1 MKPLELLEQQIQQL
15 DGKDYGAYQ
24 SLKGSWQY
32 PHFELHIDRIP
43 KDPYA
48 PPGTGV
54 FRARVTR
61 DRAGISEDMS
71 SSRIRE
77 IALRDYLARQ
87 FHRQCVRINKGRRG
101 TGNSGLITILEPG
114 QTILERTSVALTD
127 RYVEARFFIGM
138 PASGRKIQAGIAES
152 MLFEELP
159 QILQQSLLAESLDLE
174 ELGKHLQTA
183 EDAEFIRDQLHS
195 RELVAFIADGAVLP
209 RASGVDQRPLETST
223 VVRFKSPESLRV
235 SFEPP
240 NAGTITGMG
249 IPKGVTLIVGGG
261 YHGKSTLLQA
271 LELGIYNHIPG
282 DGREYCV
289 SLPETVK
296 VRAASGRSVV
306 NTDISA
312 FIKDIP
318 LQEATTSFS
327 TVNASGSTSQA
338 AFISEVMEVGAEV
351 ILVDEDTSATNFMIR
366 DKRMQELVTKKHEP
380 ITAFVDRVR
389 QLYEE
394 HEISTI
400 LVMGGSGDYLSVAD
414 CVIQMLNFE
423 PYDVSERA
431 REIATRYTT
440 ERVEEGERTFRRPRP
455 RFPLSDGLDPRNEYG
470 HFRISAPEPRQLIF
484 GQNKVDLADVEQLM
498 EKAQTKAIGLAIEQA
513 KQYMDGK
520 TELKRV
526 VELAMSSIREEGLD
540 VLDRKLTGDLA
551 QFRGLEFASVLNR
564 MRSLAVNPETPDE
577 GVISSESPSKTSS

>member
-1 MKPLELLEQQIQQL
+1 MKQMELLKQQLRHL

-24 SLKGSWQY
+24 SLKGPWQY
-32 PHFELHIDRIP
+32 PHFELFIDRIP

-61 DRAGISEDMS
+61 DKAVFPTEMTA
-71 SSRIRE
+71 SRIRE

-87 FHRQCVRINKGRRG
+87 FHRQCVRINNGRRG
-101 TGNSGLITILEPG
+101 TGNSGIITIMEPG
-114 QTILERTSVALTD
+114 QTILERTSVVVND
-127 RYVEARFFIGM
+127 NFVEVRFFIGL
-138 PASGRKIQAGIAES
+138 PASGRTIQARIAES
-152 MLFEELP
+152 MLFDELP
-159 QILQQSLLAESLDLE
+159 QIVRASLLAESLDLE
-174 ELGKHLQTA
+174 ATSQHLKTA
-183 EDAEFIRDQLHS
+183 EDAEFIRDHLRS
-195 RELVAFIADGAVLP
+195 SDLVAFIADGSVLP

-223 VVRFKSPESLRV
+223 VVQFKSPESLRV
-235 SFEPP
+235 SFELP
-240 NAGTITGMG
+240 NADTITGMG

-289 SLPETVK
+289 SVPGTVK

-306 NTDISA
+306 KTDISA

-338 AFISEVMEVGAEV
+338 AFISEVMEVGAQV
-351 ILVDEDTSATNFMIR
+351 VLVDEDTSATNFMIR
-366 DKRMQELVTKKHEP
+366 DKRMQELIAKEHEP

-389 QLYEE
+389 QLYKD
-394 HEISTI
+394 HGTSTI

-414 CVIQMLNFE
+414 TVIQMLKFK
-423 PYDVSERA
+423 PQDVSERA
-431 REIATRYTT
+431 REVATRYATA
-440 ERVEEGERTFRRPRP
+440 RVEEGDRFFKKPRQ
-455 RFPLSDGLDPRNEYG
+455 RFPLSDGLDPHNEYG
-470 HFRISAPEPRQLIF
+470 HLRISAPEPRRLIF
-484 GQNKVDLADVEQLM
+484 GQSKVDLSDVEQLI
-498 EKAQTKAIGLAIEQA
+498 ERAQTKAIGLAILQA

-520 TELKRV
+520 IEFKRI
-526 VELAMSSIREEGLD
+526 VELAISNIKGEGLD
-540 VLDRKLTGDLA
+540 VLDPKLTGDLA

-564 MRSLAVNPETPDE
+564 MRSFTVNPELKEE
-577 GVISSESPSKTSS
+577 GVGEAD